1 VKHLRYDCMGASY
14 AGESRHPQEVMREL
28 GITYERAIPQSIID
42 QWWLFNCEH
51 GDLPNYITEV
61 KCGDW
66 MARQYRL
73 PEAYKNA

>member
-1 VKHLRYDCMGASY
+1 MKHLRYDCMGAAY
-14 AGESRHPQEVMREL
+14 AGESRHPQEVMLEL
-28 GITYERAIPQSIID
+28 GISYERAIPQSMVD
-42 QWWLFNCEH
+42 QWWLFNCKH
-51 GDLPNYITEV
+51 GALPNFITEM